1 MVHRLRL
8 CALLTTF
15 VLAACAEQDGA
26 VPNGMSTPDAAPD
39 ARPDAAPDAAPD
51 APVEAG
57 PDVQPAS
64 IETTAPARV
73 RAGEELR
80 VECAV
85 RNRAGDAI
93 PGLTPEVRFE
103 PAASVRRDG
112 ARVIASR
119 VGTVTSRCALGTL
132 VDATPAT
139 TDVVVG
145 APARITTAVMP
156 GAITAGESARVTC
169 AVADAEGNPIADAR
183 PTVAT
188 MPTGDG
194 VTVTGTTVSA
204 TRAATYS
211 VACQLAG
218 ATGDPAM
225 LEVRP
230 ALPASLRI
238 ARMPDQAVYAV
249 DDEIEIASVVQDR
262 YGNRIDMP
270 MLQHTSAPMGG
281 REVRPGRFHYGAE
294 GRYTITVQVTGPTE
308 MGRTLRETTSFVV
321 DSNGPAIACTGDATM
336 VDLAPGAALPVRG
349 RLTDT
354 SGVRSVSVGGQMVQA
369 GADGSFTGSIPSR
382 WGMNFV
388 EVRATDTL
396 GQENVR
402 TCTFLVSDNWQAEAT
417 HLTDGVALQ
426 LTQSAMDDGDPVSPI
441 TSLDDILQTVLN
453 SAGLSQQLH
462 DSLRAA
468 NPLYDD
474 CALRPCVLGVCTCLA
489 RERIDYVDRELGGPN
504 TTALTLVD
512 GGLRARVRLENLG
525 VRLRVNGTIDTDAWV
540 RFRHVEVNLTFDL
553 GATGGM
559 PRVSV
564 RSGSVTVD
572 VGTVSVQIV
581 GSGFTAQILNAVVG
595 VVTSLANGIIRDR
608 VSTMV
613 RDYVQTNFNAVL
625 GGVVG
630 GLNVSS
636 LAPTFNVPRLD
647 GGAPVA
653 LGFGLN
659 IASLNATAARL
670 HAGIGTRF
678 SVAMASRAT
687 PSLGV
692 ALPPRDAAEP
702 ARSTPA
708 TVIVQPAVL
717 NQALHALWRGGEF
730 DARVTGGSGLG
741 MSLPMGTAI
750 TLSTALPP
758 VASLRTDGRVNL
770 DLGAL
775 TVSGSLPGTL
785 SVPLQGTVGARASAS
800 VTLVGND
807 LRFGDV
813 RLDEMHL
820 TLESTSMSAME
831 NENLRMALR
840 GILQNI
846 VDRSLNDALPA
857 IPIPGFRIPDS
868 LRSYGLPVGRELGIT
883 SPSLTSQLGRFVLRG
898 GFGVR

>member
-1 MVHRLRL
+1 MFYRLRL

-15 VLAACAEQDGA
+15 VLAACSEQDGA
-26 VPNGMSTPDAAPD
+26 TPNGMVTPDAA
-39 ARPDAAPDAAPD
+39 AEAAVD
-51 APVEAG
+51 APVVEAG
-57 PDVQPAS
+57 PDTTATS

-80 VECAV
+80 VECTL
-85 RNRAGDAI
+85 RNRAGETVA
-93 PGLTPEVRFE
+93 PMGMTPEVRFE
-103 PAASVRRDG
+103 PAAAVRRDG
-112 ARVIASR
+112 MRTVASR
-119 VGTVTSRCALGTL
+119 VGTVISRCALGAL
-132 VDATPAT
+132 VDATPAST
-139 TDVVVG
+139 EITVG
-145 APARITTAVMP
+145 AAARITTRVAP
-156 GAITAGESARVTC
+156 ASITAGGSAMVTC
-169 AVADAEGNPIADAR
+169 AVTDAEGNPVADAR

-188 MPTGDG
+188 MPTGEG

-204 TRAATYS
+204 TRAGTYS
-211 VACQLAG
+211 VACQLMG

-225 LEVRP
+225 LEVTP

-238 ARMPDQAVYAV
+238 ARVPEQAVYALG
-249 DDEIEIASVVQDR
+249 DEVEIASVVQDR
-262 YGNRIDMP
+262 YGNRIAMP
-270 MLQHTSAPMGG
+270 MLRHASEPTGG
-281 REVRPGRFHYGAE
+281 REVRTGRFQYNAE

-336 VDLAPGAALPVRG
+336 IDLAPGAPLPVRG
-349 RLTDT
+349 MLTDT

-369 GADGSFTGSIPSR
+369 GAGGAFMGSVPSR

-396 GQENVR
+396 GHENVR
-402 TCTFLVSDNWQAEAT
+402 TCTFLVSDTWQAEAS
-417 HLTDGVALQ
+417 HLADGVSLQ
-426 LTQSAMDDGDPVSPI
+426 LTQAAMDDGDPVSPI

-453 SAGLSQQLH
+453 SSGLSQQLH

-504 TTALTLVD
+504 VTGLTLVD

-540 RFRHVEVNLTFDL
+540 RFRYVDVNLTFDV
-553 GATGGM
+553 GAAGGM

-572 VGTVSVQIV
+572 VGAVSVQIV
-581 GSGFTAQILNAVVG
+581 GSGFTATVLNAVVG

-608 VSTMV
+608 VSSMV

-636 LAPTFNVPRLD
+636 LAPTFDVPRLD
-647 GGAPVA
+647 GSGTVG

-659 IASLNATAARL
+659 IATLNASSARL
-670 HAGIGTRF
+670 LAGIGTRF
-678 SVAMASRAT
+678 TVARSTRAT

-708 TVIVQPAVL
+708 TVIVLPAVL

-730 DARVTGGSGLG
+730 DASVLGGSGIAA
-741 MSLPMGTAI
+741 SLPRGTTI
-750 TLSTALPP
+750 TIATALPP
-758 VASLRTDGRVNL
+758 VASLRSDGRVNL

-775 TVSGSLPGTL
+775 SLSGALPGVI
-785 SVPLQGTVGARASAS
+785 SMPLQGTVGARASAA

-813 RLDEMHL
+813 RIDEMFL
-820 TLESTSMSAME
+820 TLEATSMSAME

-846 VDRSLNDALPA
+846 VTSSLNDALPA

-868 LRSYGLPVGRELGIT
+868 LRAYGLPVGRELGIT
-883 SPSLTSQLGRFVLRG
+883 SPSLAQQLGRFVLRG
-898 GFGVR
+898 AFGVR